1 MDFGLDLY
9 NTTRT
14 LEKKQIDEILSLSE
28 ITQQYNINL
37 TPEKAKYIV
46 DSNKSALHDTG
57 RIEFGESV
65 AKKITLKFCSSPFVS
80 KYNIEKVV
88 EKLLEV
94 FYYTKNETKD
104 SISDDRLIDLMKIA
118 FDGDCKGSVTLLFD
132 WIITKI
138 IHEYNFS
145 GLKEDEETSHIEK
158 IGENNEE

>member
-1 MDFGLDLY
+1 MDFKILKRVMILDFGLDLY

-46 DSNKSALHDTG
+46 
-57 RIEFGESV
+57 
-65 AKKITLKFCSSPFVS
+65 CSSPFVS